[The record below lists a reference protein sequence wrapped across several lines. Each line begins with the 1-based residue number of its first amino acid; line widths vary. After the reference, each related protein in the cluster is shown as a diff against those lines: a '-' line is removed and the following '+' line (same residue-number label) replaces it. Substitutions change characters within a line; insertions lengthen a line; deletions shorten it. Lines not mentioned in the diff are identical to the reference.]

1 MAIVT
6 AVKVPEGER
15 RKLQLQS
22 PANLRVIGEIE
33 VDGAN
38 EVQEALKRARVAQ
51 KAWGALTPKKRA
63 TYIFKALKILLDN
76 MDEYIEVVLQESGK
90 AATEVLMIEIF
101 AACDVMRYYGK
112 RAPKILKTKKKNLH
126 GALRFSKKLHIIQQ
140 PLGVIGVISPWNGPF
155 ILSLN
160 PTVQALLAGNAV
172 LLKPSEVT
180 PFSGKMVGKL
190 FAEAGLPEHLL
201 QVVEG
206 DGETGAALV
215 ESGVDKICFTG
226 SVGTGRKV
234 ALACAQRLI
243 PCTLE
248 LGGKDPMVVCK
259 DANIDRAAAGAV
271 AGALFNTGQY
281 CCGTERIYVVEEVA
295 EEFIA
300 NVVERVKGLRQGA
313 EGEFDVGAIFWERQ
327 MGLIE
332 RQVQDAVDKGA
343 KVLAG
348 GRRNPDLEGLFYEP
362 TVLVDVTHEMD
373 IMVDETFGPVLP
385 IMVVKDEAEAMRL
398 ANDTEYGLSSNIW
411 TRNSAKGVQLASE
424 LDVGSCSVN
433 DMAMAYGA
441 LEAPFGGRK
450 NSGLG
455 QVNGENGLLNYTF
468 QQSVIVDTWGGLITS
483 THYPYS
489 LEKDDGMKK
498 FMRFLWASP
507 LGRLFT

>member
-6 AVKVPEGER
+6 AMKVPEGER

-33 VDGAN
+33 VESLDDVQGAL
-38 EVQEALKRARVAQ
+38 ARARTAQ
-51 KAWGALTPKKRA
+51 KIWGALTPKKRA
-63 TYIFKALKILLDN
+63 TYVFKALQILLEK
-76 MDEYIEVVLQESGK
+76 MDDYVEVVLRESGK
-90 AATEVLMIEIF
+90 AATEALMIEIF

-112 RAPKILKTKKKNLH
+112 RAPKLLKTKKMNLH

-180 PFSGKMVGKL
+180 PFSGKLVGEL
-190 FAEAGLPEHLL
+190 FAEAGLPENVL
-201 QVVEG
+201 QVVQG
-206 DGETGAALV
+206 DGETGAALI

-234 ALACAQRLI
+234 AVACAQKLI

-248 LGGKDPMVVCK
+248 LGGKDPMVVCA
-259 DANIDRAAAGAV
+259 DANIERAAAGAV
-271 AGALFNTGQY
+271 AGSIFNTGQY

-295 EEFIA
+295 EKFIA
-300 NVVERVKGLRQGA
+300 SVVERVKGLRQGA
-313 EGEFDVGAIFWERQ
+313 EGEFDVGAIFFERQ
-327 MGLIE
+327 LQLID

-348 GRRNPDLEGLFYEP
+348 GRKNPDLDGLFYEP
-362 TVLVDVTHEMD
+362 TVLVDVTHDMD

-398 ANDTEYGLSSNIW
+398 ANESEYGLSSNVW
-411 TRNSAKGVQLASE
+411 TKDSAKGVKLASQI
-424 LDVGSCSVN
+424 DAGSCSVN

-455 QVNGENGLLNYTF
+455 QVNGQNGLLNYTF
-468 QQSVIVDTWGGLITS
+468 QQSVIVDTWGGFITS

-507 LGRLFT
+507 FGRLFT